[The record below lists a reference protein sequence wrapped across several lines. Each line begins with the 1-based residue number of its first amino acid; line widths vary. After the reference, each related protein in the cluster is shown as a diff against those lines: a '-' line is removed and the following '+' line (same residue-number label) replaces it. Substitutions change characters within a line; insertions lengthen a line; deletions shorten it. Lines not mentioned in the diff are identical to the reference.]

1 MSLMRLLTSGKS
13 LVGLETV
20 ESRYRMRSRH
30 LLPKFGSSK
39 NPFAAPAP
47 NSQSQAAEPSAEP
60 TLTPEEV
67 AAANLKETRR
77 LPSASPAPS
86 DTPAPAAEKTSK
98 ISGLLDWLGQQPGRL
113 KAKLFPA
120 REGKRKSEPKS
131 AIPRFD
137 QPPVQGELSLDNIK
151 VKCNDLSD
159 TDVEVVPVR
168 SAPAPKANVRSTVRA
183 GGNLELAGSQ
193 SM

>member
-1 MSLMRLLTSGKS
+1 MSLMRLLTSGKC
-13 LVGLETV
+13 LVGLESV

-30 LLPKFGSSK
+30 LLPKFGATK
-39 NPFAAPAP
+39 NPFAAPASP
-47 NSQSQAAEPSAEP
+47 RPQFPAAEPSAP
-60 TLTPEEV
+60 QPMTPEEV

-86 DTPAPAAEKTSK
+86 NAPVPAAEKTSR
-98 ISGLLDWLGQQPGRL
+98 IARLFTWLGQQAVRLIPAGR
-113 KAKLFPA
+113 
-120 REGKRKSEPKS
+120 RERKSEPKS

-159 TDVEVVPVR
+159 ADVEVVPVR
-168 SAPAPKANVRSTVRA
+168 QVSKPDVRSTMRA
-183 GGNLELAGSQ
+183 DGSLELAGSQ
-193 SM
+193 SL